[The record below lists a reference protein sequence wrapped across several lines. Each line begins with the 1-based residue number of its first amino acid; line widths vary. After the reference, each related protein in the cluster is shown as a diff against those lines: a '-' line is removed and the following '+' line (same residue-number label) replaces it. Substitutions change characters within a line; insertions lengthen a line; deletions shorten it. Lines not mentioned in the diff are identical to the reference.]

1 MKYCG
6 SCMTVAYDNL
16 ATEDAGEQEQFLDAV
31 SGMAMLE
38 DHQCDRIETA
48 GEIAC
53 ECKDH
58 R

>member
-1 MKYCG
+1 
-6 SCMTVAYDNL
+6 MTVAYDNL